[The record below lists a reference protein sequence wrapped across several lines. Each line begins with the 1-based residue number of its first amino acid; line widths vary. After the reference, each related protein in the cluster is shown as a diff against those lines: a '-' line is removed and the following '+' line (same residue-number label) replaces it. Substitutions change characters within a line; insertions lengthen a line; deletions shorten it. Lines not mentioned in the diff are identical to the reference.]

1 MWVWAPLVLS
11 VPRGASYIASC
22 WGWTTAMGGV
32 ARHSLAYPKHAP
44 CCFSQDDLVALVLVT
59 LWEFSVKEICQIA
72 FQRTF
77 QSYSFP
83 IISKVVSSWGI
94 QVDTAESP
102 RGKMVKSSLISPV
115 RKQTWRRAGI
125 SMSSCPTLEPFEFR
139 FPKWQAGF
147 PSPLLHCFSNL
158 VILLT
163 WIFWPLFAIYEW
175 GNLPLL
181 TPVISWRSRVV
192 PPSLVTPT
200 EG

>member
-1 MWVWAPLVLS
+1 M
-11 VPRGASYIASC
+11 C
-22 WGWTTAMGGV
+22 GV
-32 ARHSLAYPKHAP
+32 ACHSRAYPKYTP
-44 CCFSQDDLVALVLVT
+44 CYFSEDDLVALVLII

-94 QVDTAESP
+94 QVETAESP

-115 RKQTWRRAGI
+115 RKPTWRRAGI

-139 FPKWQAGF
+139 FPEFQAGF

-175 GNLPLL
+175 GDLPLV
-181 TPVISWRSRVV
+181 TAVISWRSRAV
-192 PPSLVTPT
+192 PPSLVTAT